1 MPSEEAAVNSQSSK
15 SPELNRADA
24 SEEPMTR
31 QDHFANV
38 PAQLDEL
45 LERGDISREAFA
57 EYSAAADAA
66 LSSTLDRSGHTHNT
80 APTRFVDVAGN
91 RFAYRRFGNPM
102 GTPVVLLQHFMG
114 NLDNYDPAITDALAT
129 GREVILTDN
138 VGVGLSTGAAPQTV
152 AGMAWDAA
160 SLIDALGL
168 EQVDL
173 FGFSMG
179 GYVAQQIAVDRP
191 ELVRRL
197 ILVGTGPRGGQDME
211 QLAPEVAPLFG
222 KVYDPQDL
230 MWLPIFFSPS
240 EASQAAG
247 RRFLER
253 IQARSEDRDV
263 PVSEATVAA
272 HSAAARE
279 WGLAAPGSFDH
290 LKGIPHPAL
299 VVNGSNDIVVPTAN
313 SYILQQNLRNAELIL
328 FPDSNHG
335 SQFQFTDMFNR
346 YVTDFVDR

>member
-1 MPSEEAAVNSQSSK
+1 VNSQSSK
-15 SPELNRADA
+15 SPELNPADA

-114 NLDNYDPAITDALAT
+114 NLDNYDPAIADALAT

-152 AGMAWDAA
+152 AGMARDAA

-211 QLAPEVAPLFG
+211 QLAPEVASLCG

-230 MWLPIFFSPS
+230 MWRPIFFSPS
-240 EASQAAG
+240 EASPAAG

-279 WGLAAPGSFDH
+279 WGLGAPGSFDY

>member
-1 MPSEEAAVNSQSSK
+1 MSSQSNL
-15 SPELNRADA
+15 SPELNRADK
-24 SEEPMTR
+24 
-31 QDHFANV
+31 
-38 PAQLDEL
+38 
-45 LERGDISREAFA
+45 G
-57 EYSAAADAA
+57 AAAPAGP
-66 LSSTLDRSGHTHNT
+66 SSTPGGSGHTHNT
-80 APTRFVDVAGN
+80 APTRFAEVGGI
-91 RFAYRRFGNPM
+91 RFAYRRFGNPG
-102 GTPVVLLQHFMG
+102 GTPIVLLQHFMG
-114 NLDNYDPAITDALAT
+114 NLDNYDPAVTEALAR

-138 VGVGLSTGAAPQTV
+138 AGVGLSTGAAPETV
-152 AGMAWDAA
+152 AGMGRDAA

-191 ELVRRL
+191 ERVRRL
-197 ILVGTGPRGGQDME
+197 ILVGTGPRGGDGMA
-211 QLAPEVAPLFG
+211 QLAADTAPLFG

-247 RRFLER
+247 RQFLER
-253 IQARSEDRDV
+253 IRARTEDRDV
-263 PVSEATVAA
+263 PVAEATVAA

-279 WGLAAPGSFDH
+279 WGAAAPDSFDY
-290 LKGIPHPAL
+290 LKRIPHPSL
-299 VVNGSNDIVVPTAN
+299 VVNGSNDIVVPTIN
-313 SYILQQNLRNAELIL
+313 SYILQQNLPNAELIL

-335 SQFQFTDMFNR
+335 SHFQFTELFNR